1 MSCVP
6 PAGLSLACSG
16 HTALTQSQPPSC
28 VLQPAAGIDV
38 TSFRGFQ
45 SRGHQQEA
53 VAAAAACVI
62 SMECSE
68 AGKSMWGRDKF
79 SNTLSVKIVV
89 FFSSF
94 HPSQETEITNRRG
107 TNHPAQLPMHNAGL
121 RQVRG
126 LISAHAPCGRCV
138 DSYLR
143 MLSAAGAWAHTWAC
157 SLCPSSLR
165 QLVPETQGVSSQR
178 LPPQSRPTGVHTVS
192 PGAVVLP
199 W

>member
-1 MSCVP
+1 M
-6 PAGLSLACSG
+6 
-16 HTALTQSQPPSC
+16 
-28 VLQPAAGIDV
+28 
-38 TSFRGFQ
+38 
-45 SRGHQQEA
+45 
-53 VAAAAACVI
+53 AAAAACVI

-79 SNTLSVKIVV
+79 SNTLSVKIVG

-126 LISAHAPCGRCV
+126 LISAHALCGRCV

-143 MLSAAGAWAHTWAC
+143 MLSAAGAWAHICAC